1 MNARLRGLHKL
12 VKGAVAQDSG
22 YMLEPHLSLLYAD
35 MSLAEKEMAARAVSL
50 DRGEMRFDELKIVAP
65 DPAAGWSDAMGW
77 QTLFR
82 VLLGGKGTQEVP
94 HSAP

>member
-1 MNARLRGLHKL
+1 
-12 VKGAVAQDSG
+12 
-22 YMLEPHLSLLYAD
+22 
-35 MSLAEKEMAARAVSL
+35 
-50 DRGEMRFDELKIVAP
+50 MRFDELKIVAP